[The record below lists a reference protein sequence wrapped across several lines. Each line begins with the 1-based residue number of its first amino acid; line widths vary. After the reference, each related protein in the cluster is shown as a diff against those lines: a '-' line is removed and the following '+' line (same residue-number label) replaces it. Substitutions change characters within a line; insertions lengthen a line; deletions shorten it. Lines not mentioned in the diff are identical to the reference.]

1 MTTEQILQH
10 IREVCG
16 LKRLEFGCEVK
27 HINTNAKVVCIKHS
41 ENEEE
46 RNYIEKDG
54 SIMHNFN
61 SFLEYPGNYQ
71 IIGLPVH
78 LENLLYA
85 IGQPYI
91 RIDGSGNLTVTGE
104 HTVFYDLTRT
114 VEQNLTDNTELR
126 ELIISL
132 IK

>member
-10 IREVCG
+10 IRDVCG

-27 HINTNAKVVCIKHS
+27 VPNVIDTAKVFKVSKDDDGTPIYYLTDFIYEWFYES
-41 ENEEE
+41 E
-46 RNYIEKDG
+46 
-54 SIMHNFN
+54 
-61 SFLEYPGNYQ
+61 LE
-71 IIGLPVH
+71 IIGLPIY
-78 LENLLYA
+78 LEHLLYA
-85 IGQPYI
+85 IQGKLKETDSIMGVPTLLIGMY
-91 RIDGSGNLTVTGE
+91 
-104 HTVFYDLTRT
+104 HHYDLTRT